1 MGWEGGPCS
10 WAQGWESPPT
20 MPLSSGIVGTHESLL
35 TVEAPCYKSSLVPR
49 ALWAAEHR
57 AGAGG
62 VCGGGSDTERVPP
75 KRKGPGS
82 SLSPVRAE
90 TEVSHVDGSRRPPGV
105 RGERGRSGD
114 PAPSARP
121 PGVCLR
127 GEGVGRRGVGKENS
141 WRRTRQRMPWPLT
154 AVRLPITAHY
164 SSEYLRELKKKKC
177 PL

>member
-1 MGWEGGPCS
+1 M
-10 WAQGWESPPT
+10 
-20 MPLSSGIVGTHESLL
+20 
-35 TVEAPCYKSSLVPR
+35 
-49 ALWAAEHR
+49 AAEHR
-57 AGAGG
+57 AGAGD

-90 TEVSHVDGSRRPPGV
+90 AGVSHVDGSRRPPGV

-127 GEGVGRRGVGKENS
+127 GKGWGGGEGGKENS
-141 WRRTRQRMPWPLT
+141 CRLTRQRMP
-154 AVRLPITAHY
+154 
-164 SSEYLRELKKKKC
+164 
-177 PL
+177 